1 MEVESIDDQVS
12 RLRAMIGIGQQT
24 WDLSPNDKAAISMA
38 VRVLSVIQS
47 IKPRDGISTFETMS
61 GCELL
66 CNGVRYANSSLL
78 ACLSDA
84 GQTTKIITR
93 SRWNNEQ
100 DENANARRVVAAKPR
115 REDLSHLWF
124 RPGRLGRSLQ

>member
-24 WDLSPNDKAAISMA
+24 WDLSPNDQAAISMA

-84 GQTTKIITR
+84 GAD
-93 SRWNNEQ
+93 NENYYKKQ
-100 DENANARRVVAAKPR
+100 VE
-115 REDLSHLWF
+115 
-124 RPGRLGRSLQ
+124 